1 MFRSG
6 SYLIFVYYQSLD
18 VTYLQEQ
25 IGSQIESYDI
35 TSFGEFFDLSEPFWR
50 NSLKRYY
57 SIFNLRS
64 YLILKIC

>member
-35 TSFGEFFDLSEPFWR
+35 TSFGEFFDLSEPF
-50 NSLKRYY
+50 
-57 SIFNLRS
+57 
-64 YLILKIC
+64 